1 MSMPEFSPDYCPEC
15 GKKLETR
22 DIEGRDRLWCGNCEE
37 VEWLN
42 PGICAGLVVEKG
54 GEFLLQKR
62 GIWPRKGKWSV
73 PAGFLELE
81 ETPLEAA
88 KRETFEETGL
98 EVDGEPSFVT
108 HFNMENPD
116 GSRVVVAIYK
126 IGYEQVSGELR
137 PEEDE
142 VEELR
147 FWTLQEILS
156 NSDELE
162 HGKYVDLFEEIGR
175 N

>member
-1 MSMPEFSPDYCPEC
+1 
-15 GKKLETR
+15 
-22 DIEGRDRLWCGNCEE
+22 
-37 VEWLN
+37 
-42 PGICAGLVVEKG
+42 
-54 GEFLLQKR
+54 
-62 GIWPRKGKWSV
+62 
-73 PAGFLELE
+73 
-81 ETPLEAA
+81 LEAA

-98 EVDGEPSFVT
+98 EVDGEPSFVS

-116 GSRVVVAIYK
+116 GSRVVVVIYR

-142 VEELR
+142 VEELG

-156 NSDELE
+156 SSDELE
-162 HGKYVDLFEEIGR
+162 NDKYVDLFEEIGK